1 MAFARGDVVQC
12 VSPDAYDR
20 VQSTLICADGSS
32 FRLRADDLGP
42 NKHRRPFIVVG
53 TVEKSANPKHP
64 KLVMLISISS
74 GLPKVGGQTSFPM
87 VVNYL
92 CCSPESIPYKTGSYI
107 VYGLGAVAREEDLEP
122 VWSRPAPNG
131 EIQKVSLSHLPAH
144 DRKIHE
150 AAMTKAWSGK
160 ERLLITQWKPALKA
174 EETKAQATGGKSPSQ
189 PDLTPVK

>member
-32 FRLRADDLGP
+32 FRVRADDLGP

-74 GLPKVGGQTSFPM
+74 GLPKVGGQTSFLM

-122 VWSRPAPNG
+122 VWSRQTPKG
-131 EIQKVSLSHLPAH
+131 EIQKVSLNNLAPL
-144 DRKIHE
+144 DKKIHE
-150 AAMTKAWSGK
+150 AAMTKAWAGN
-160 ERLLITQWKPALKA
+160 EQLLVTQWKPAVKA
-174 EETKAQATGGKSPSQ
+174 EARKTQAAERKTPSQ